1 MKLFKLSVVF
11 CFLLCACSESKLTP
25 SDAAQQACECMKL
38 SKDSSEEGLQ
48 AFKDCNTKTT
58 EMISQ
63 YREDPEW
70 MGKWR
75 EELMNVLKECMSE

>member
-38 SKDSSEEGLQ
+38 SKDSSEEGLE
-48 AFKDCNTKTT
+48 AFKDCNT
-58 EMISQ
+58 
-63 YREDPEW
+63 
-70 MGKWR
+70 
-75 EELMNVLKECMSE
+75 

>member
-38 SKDSSEEGLQ
+38 SKDGSDEGLQ

-58 EMISQ
+58 EMISE
-63 YREDPEW
+63 YREDVEW
-70 MGKWR
+70 MGQWR
-75 EELMNVLKECMSE
+75 EELMKVLQECMSE

>member
-11 CFLLCACSESKLTP
+11 CFLLCSCSNSELTP
-25 SDAAQQACECMKL
+25 LEAAEQACECMKL
-38 SKDSSEEGLQ
+38 SKDSSDEGLQ